1 MSEVATKTGGIEVR
15 GLTVTA
21 ATKTGEKSL
30 LSGVNLDIAPGS
42 FVAIIGASGCGK
54 STLLKTLAGIQAPTV
69 GEVYMS
75 GYPVRRLKEEF
86 PLAVGFLPQ
95 FGAFHTAMTVLENL
109 RNAVALRLPS
119 TVPQEVRDKWV
130 RHIIELAR
138 LQPFLNQTYNTL
150 SGGQMRRLALA
161 EELIGD
167 PAFLLL
173 DELTSGLDE
182 FSDREMMVWLR
193 ELAQKSGK
201 TIALVTHATYH
212 LELCDAILFMH
223 QGRLIQVAPVAELLE
238 SHGVASI
245 ADLFEIYQSYEIHYP
260 PLEQP
265 ESVKPDPQPL
275 KTAKPPGGMAQF
287 PILLARQMKLFWRDR
302 GQLILQLILV
312 LTFPALVAV
321 FATSGLP
328 QVRQLTLQLETNIVS
343 TLYEQ
348 LQYLKESFSAASL
361 ISGLAMFQ
369 VVLLTLMG
377 ANNGAREIAKE
388 RDVLA
393 KELRAGL
400 SPMTYVTTKFLQVA
414 VLSIVQAFWMAWFV
428 KEVCGFPGSL
438 VAQSLILFLTTLA
451 MSTTCLAIS
460 AASPSPERA
469 SLLAIYL
476 VGFQLPLSGAALAL
490 PEWLSMICRPF
501 IAAYWGWSGYLKTF
515 ESYRHYDIVKQSTT
529 TEIASFHLCV
539 AVLIAHVV
547 VSLFLAWFFVN
558 RGRAAVQ
565 LGGARRHAGK
575 AAAGGPQQQAAPA
588 GAA

>member
-1 MSEVATKTGGIEVR
+1 MSEARRQSSGIHVR
-15 GLTVTA
+15 DLTVTA
-21 ATKTGEKSL
+21 STKGGEKTL
-30 LSGVNLDIAPGS
+30 LSGVNLDIPSGS
-42 FVAIIGASGCGK
+42 FVAIVGASGCGK
-54 STLLKTLAGIQAPTV
+54 STLLRTLAGVQTPTEGEVLMAGHPV
-69 GEVYMS
+69 GEL
-75 GYPVRRLKEEF
+75 REEF

-95 FGAFHTAMTVLENL
+95 FGAFHSAMTVEENL
-109 RNAVALRLPS
+109 RTAVALRLPGS
-119 TVPQEVRDKWV
+119 VPREVRDKWV
-130 RHIIELAR
+130 HSIIELAR
-138 LQPFLNQTYNTL
+138 LQSFLNQTYNTL

-182 FSDREMMVWLR
+182 FSDREMMLWLR

-212 LELCDAILFMH
+212 LELCDAVLFMH
-223 QGRLIQVAPVAELLE
+223 QGRLVQMAPVDELLE
-238 SHGVASI
+238 AHGVGSI
-245 ADLFEIYQSYEIHYP
+245 ADLFDIYQSYEIHFP
-260 PLEQP
+260 PPHPIRVAPP
-265 ESVKPDPQPL
+265 EPQPL
-275 KTAKPPGGMAQF
+275 KTAKPPGGMTQF
-287 PILLARQMKLFWRDR
+287 PTLLRRQLELFWRDR
-302 GQLILQLILV
+302 GQIILHVVLI

-328 QVRQLTLQLETNIVS
+328 QVRQLTLQLETNIVT

-388 RDVLA
+388 RDVLS

-400 SPMTYVTTKFLQVA
+400 APMTYVMTKFLQVA
-414 VLSIVQAFWMAWFV
+414 VLSGAQAFWMAWFV

-438 VAQSLILFLTTLA
+438 VAQFFILFLTTLA
-451 MSTTCLAIS
+451 MSVTCLAIS

-515 ESYRHYDIVKQSTT
+515 ESYSHYDIVKQSTAT
-529 TEIASFHLCV
+529 DIASYHLCA
-539 AVLIAHVV
+539 AVLVAHVV
-547 VSLFLAWFFVN
+547 VALFLSWLFVN
-558 RGRAAVQ
+558 RGRTPVQ
-565 LGGARRHAGK
+565 MGRARKPARR
-575 AAAGGPQQQAAPA
+575 QAVAEPAQPSAPA
-588 GAA
+588 GVA